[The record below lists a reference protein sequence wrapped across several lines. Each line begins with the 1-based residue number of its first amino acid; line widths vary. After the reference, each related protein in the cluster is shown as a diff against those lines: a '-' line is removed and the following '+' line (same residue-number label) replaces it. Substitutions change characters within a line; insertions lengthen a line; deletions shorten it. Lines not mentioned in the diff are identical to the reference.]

1 MESRSDAAGSGAL
14 RVPAELPFEHPDLP
28 ALGGQIGPTPEDFV
42 VDEVPLYAAAGQGDH
57 WYVRLAKRERTSA
70 DLRRAVA
77 QAAQVPER
85 EIGYAGLKDKQAV
98 TSQWLSVPVP
108 RSTPPSEWQLPEP
121 YRLLEVTR
129 HANKLRVGHLAGNRF
144 RIRLVG
150 IEPQAR
156 AGAAALCQRVAEQG
170 IGNYFGSQRFGLGQ
184 RNLETALTLLERR
197 RLGPRAGQRGK
208 FLASVIQSEIFNR
221 YLMLRSELGR
231 ERLLLGD
238 VVRLQG
244 SRALFVV
251 EDPER
256 EAPRL
261 AAGDIHLT
269 GPLVGPKMKQSEGQP
284 RELERAALASV
295 GLDEAGLRELGRSA
309 PGTRRD
315 LVLRPEG
322 LSWRLDGAGSQ
333 ASGNEGNGS
342 ETSGREEGALIVEF
356 GLPAGAYASLVIR
369 ALTRQDP
376 WQGANPEADE
386 REERPGEDRATES
399 VEHEQ
404 A

>member
-1 MESRSDAAGSGAL
+1 MESRSDASGAAAL

-28 ALGGQIGPTPEDFV
+28 ALGGRIGPEPEDFV

-57 WYVRLAKRERTSA
+57 WYVRLAKRERTTA
-70 DLRRAVA
+70 DLKRAVA

-85 EIGYAGLKDKQAV
+85 EIGYAGLKDKHAV

-108 RSTPPSEWQLPEP
+108 RSTPPSDWQLPEP
-121 YRLLEVTR
+121 YRVLEVTR
-129 HANKLRVGHLAGNRF
+129 HANKLRIGHLEGNRF

-150 IEPQAR
+150 TPPEAR
-156 AGAAALCQRVAEQG
+156 AAAPAVCQRVAEQG

-221 YLMLRSELGR
+221 YLMLRSERGR
-231 ERLLLGD
+231 GRLLAGD

-269 GPLVGPKMKQSEGQP
+269 GPLVGPKMKQSAGEP
-284 RELERAALASV
+284 LELERAALASI
-295 GLDEAGLRELGRSA
+295 GLDETGLRELGRSA

-315 LVLRPEG
+315 LILRPEA
-322 LSWRLDGAGSQ
+322 LSWRLDGGGS
-333 ASGNEGNGS
+333 GGNGNSDNPGS
-342 ETSGREEGALIVEF
+342 EVALVVEF

-376 WQGANPEADE
+376 WAGAPPEGDE
-386 REERPGEDRATES
+386 REERPEEQGTSEGA
-399 VEHEQ
+399 EHDQ